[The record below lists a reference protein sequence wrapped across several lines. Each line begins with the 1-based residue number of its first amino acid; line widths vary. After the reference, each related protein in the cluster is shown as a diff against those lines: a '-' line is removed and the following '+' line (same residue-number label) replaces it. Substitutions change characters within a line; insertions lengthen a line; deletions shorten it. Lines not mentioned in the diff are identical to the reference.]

1 MCRKSKASR
10 SKPIFATTLG
20 KQLARRYGI
29 ELVIAFGS
37 RVRGDARPNSDLDL
51 GVLFKQ
57 LPSLRQLSALETRLL
72 DLFQDDV
79 HLVSL
84 NFANPELRIAAAR
97 EGEILYQRSRADWT
111 RFVVQNLHLLH
122 DARYLRQYDND
133 LIVRFLEKRP
143 RDQNLQS
150 RRSATSSRQSRRRPR
165 AA

>member
-1 MCRKSKASR
+1 MKHLVKFSQTNCKRLEHVAR
-10 SKPIFATTLG
+10 S
-20 KQLARRYGI
+20 YGI
-29 ELVIAFGS
+29 ALIIAFGS

-51 GVLFKQ
+51 GVLYKQ
-57 LPSLRQLSALETRLL
+57 LPSPRQLSALEARLL

-84 NFANPELRIAAAR
+84 NFANPELRVAAAR
-97 EGEILYQRSRADWT
+97 EGQILYQRSQSDWT
-111 RFVVQNLHLLH
+111 RFVVQNIHLLY
-122 DARYLRQYDND
+122 DARHLRQYDND